1 MGLGHRKLDI
11 QAGYQG
17 SALYS
22 PGCSAPFQL
31 TLRMPDALAKSFLF
45 GVTMAAAVGP
55 IALLVVSYGVRDG
68 FKAAAAAGL
77 GAALADLAY
86 AGSAF
91 ALGSL
96 LLAALARHETAFKLA
111 SALTL
116 VLLGVWLTGRAL
128 SALPAA
134 ASPAQARRVTAPL
147 VTTFALTIVNPLTIV
162 LFAAFSAQ
170 LPAVKSA
177 RAIGAAAFALFLGS
191 LAVQLVWAAG
201 GSVVARFLSH
211 AGAIRALNVASG
223 IAIAGFGVAG
233 VVELALG

>member
-1 MGLGHRKLDI
+1 
-11 QAGYQG
+11 
-17 SALYS
+17 
-22 PGCSAPFQL
+22 
-31 TLRMPDALAKSFLF
+31 MPDALAKSFLF

-55 IALLVVSYGVRDG
+55 IALLIVSYGVRDG
-68 FKAAAAAGL
+68 FRPAAAAGL

-86 AGSAF
+86 AGVAF

-96 LLAALARHETAFKLA
+96 LLSALARHAAGFKLA

-116 VLLGVWLTGRAL
+116 VLFGAWLTRRAL
-128 SALPAA
+128 RALPAA
-134 ASPAQARRVTAPL
+134 APPVQATGVATPL
-147 VTTFALTIVNPLTIV
+147 VTTFALTLVNPLTMV

-177 RAIGAAAFALFLGS
+177 QAIGAAAFALFLGS

-211 AGAIRALNVASG
+211 AAALRAVNVASG

-233 VVELALG
+233 VVELAFT